1 MMRTV
6 REGVPQGLIVVPT
19 CIRYAILSYGPP
31 NASLGL
37 LVRFIF
43 LSTILTS
50 FMEAEV
56 FWLKA
61 GALEIK
67 VAAFKMNM
75 GPVLKMKGETL
86 ERGSSDFRLKVTY

>member
-1 MMRTV
+1 MALQTHHWV
-6 REGVPQGLIVVPT
+6 YL
-19 CIRYAILSYGPP
+19 CALS
-31 NASLGL
+31 
-37 LVRFIF
+37 F

-61 GALEIK
+61 GAMEIK

-86 ERGSSDFRLKVTY
+86 ERGSSDLRLKVTY